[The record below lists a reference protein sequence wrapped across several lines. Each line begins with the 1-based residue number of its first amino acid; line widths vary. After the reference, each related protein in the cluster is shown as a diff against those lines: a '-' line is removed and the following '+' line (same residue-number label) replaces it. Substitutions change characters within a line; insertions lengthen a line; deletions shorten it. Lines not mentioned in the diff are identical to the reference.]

1 MANKKLKNFE
11 YANHTVSGKSENIN
25 SDDLAFFECINGF
38 VFIICDGKISG
49 SSEVKPSALTTE
61 RLKYYLENEYVE
73 NPSDAVYN
81 ALVYANGFIYEYA
94 RKNPEFN
101 DPRVSCSI
109 LLIRNN
115 ESYYCVVGNSTISFF
130 NGKRL
135 FVLATDLDAKGKS
148 KEKTDDALSEGFFI
162 GEKQNIIPEVNREPL
177 IALNDDMIMLGSDGL
192 SDVVTEKQVLKIL
205 GDPMPVQTKVFRLTD
220 MAVHVG
226 SEDSITVQLI
236 AFYNLN
242 HTERKFVPLTL
253 KGKKFIKD
261 VNARRKVKTDDS
273 SGEDQTSQKEHS
285 PIIENLKKPAV
296 KYTLLALG
304 ILLVAYMFYDLF
316 LYNPVRP
323 VKFEPI
329 TNQEQL
335 LEEPDE
341 EVTVTLENK
350 IPDDH
355 IYTVQSGDNWSRIYT
370 QFGVCSWFIRNHPPN
385 RGKFDSADNPVAGS
399 RINIPVVY
407 SSRRDLNP
415 DFYQEFSIEK
425 TGTRCENADQEFLDN
440 FKENHL

>member
-11 YANHTVSGKSENIN
+11 YASHTSKGKSKDIH

-38 VFIICDGKISG
+38 VFIICNGKVTG

-61 RLKYYLENEYVE
+61 RIKYYLENEFVE

-101 DPRVSCSI
+101 DPRVSCSV

-135 FVLATDLDAKGKS
+135 FVLASGDES
-148 KEKTDDALSEGFFI
+148 KNQSGEKTEDVLTGGYFL
-162 GEKQNIIPEVNREPL
+162 GEKQNIVPEVNREPL
-177 IALNDDMIMLGSDGL
+177 IALNDDMVMLSNDGFSDF
-192 SDVVTEKQVLKIL
+192 VPEKHVLKIL
-205 GDPMPVQTKVFRLTD
+205 GDPMPVQTKVYRLTD
-220 MAVHVG
+220 MAVHAG
-226 SEDSITVQLI
+226 SEENVSVQLV
-236 AFYNLN
+236 AFYNLD
-242 HTERKFVPLTL
+242 HTVRKFIPLRL
-253 KGKKFIKD
+253 KGKKVLRDIS
-261 VNARRKVKTDDS
+261 VHRKEKPDDS
-273 SGEDQTSQKEHS
+273 SDGDNTSQTELS
-285 PIIENLKKPAV
+285 PIMEKLENPAV

-304 ILLVAYMFYDLF
+304 VLLVIYMFYDLF

-323 VKFEPI
+323 VKLEPTI
-329 TNQEQL
+329 NQEQVT
-335 LEEPDE
+335 EELQE
-341 EVTVTLENK
+341 EVTPIITVK
-350 IPDDH
+350 IPEDR
-355 IYTVQSGDNWSRIYT
+355 IYTVQSGDTWSRIYSE
-370 QFGVCSWFIRNHPPN
+370 FGVCSWFIRNHPPN

-399 RINIPVVY
+399 RINIPVIY

-415 DFYQEFSIEK
+415 DFYREFSIEK
-425 TGTRCENADQEFLDN
+425 TGTRCENADQEFLDK
-440 FKENHL
+440 FKETHL